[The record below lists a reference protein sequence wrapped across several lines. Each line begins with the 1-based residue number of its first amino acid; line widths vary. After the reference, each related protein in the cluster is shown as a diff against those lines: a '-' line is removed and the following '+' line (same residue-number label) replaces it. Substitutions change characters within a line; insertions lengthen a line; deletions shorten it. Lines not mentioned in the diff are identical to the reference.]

1 MENFICKKDGQI
13 GHFKDP
19 IYKGQEFFVLRNI
32 MNECVLIV
40 KEERK
45 PNIIAKETELRKYGI
60 LLGTPA
66 LGGV

>member
-1 MENFICKKDGQI
+1 
-13 GHFKDP
+13 
-19 IYKGQEFFVLRNI
+19 